1 MTPEPGDAVA
11 LTDRPEWAPL
21 ALGPIGS
28 HEQYT
33 GVADYLKT
41 IKAFQRRVTDFFK
54 PHKDRALASHR
65 ALCEDERKALEPA
78 QNDELACKRLLLAWD
93 SEQDRIR
100 REEERRRQD
109 EAQREAEE
117 RRIQEAA
124 ALEREAQ
131 AAGDTALLDEAL
143 EMMDAPVVAAAIA
156 PVEKAT
162 PKVQGIAYKELWKFR
177 IVDAARIPR
186 EYLKVDDVKVG
197 GVVRSM
203 KGATKIPGIECY
215 PEKTVA
221 AGGR

>member
-1 MTPEPGDAVA
+1 MMPETESVA
-11 LTDRPEWAPL
+11 LAERPEWAPL
-21 ALGPIGS
+21 TLGPIGS
-28 HEQYT
+28 HEQYS
-33 GVADYLKT
+33 GIADYLKT

-54 PHKDRALASHR
+54 PHKDRVLAAHR
-65 ALCEDERKALEPA
+65 ALCDDERKALDPA
-78 QNDELACKRLLLAWD
+78 LNDELACKRLMLAWD
-93 SEQDRIR
+93 SEQDRLR
-100 REEERRRQD
+100 REEERRRQ
-109 EAQREAEE
+109 EQAQRDAEE

-131 AAGDTALLDEAL
+131 ASGDAGLLDEAL
-143 EMMDAPVVAAAIA
+143 EMMEQPVVAAAIA

-162 PKVQGIAYKELWKFR
+162 PKVQGIAYKEIWKFR
-177 IVDAARIPR
+177 ITDVNRIPR
-186 EYLKVDDVKVG
+186 EYLKVDDVKIG